1 MATVEAH
8 YDFPTELCRIYTGD
22 SRVIKGK
29 KGLIR
34 TDTGDCLSIVSDQY
48 QMIPHAELV
57 DSMLPII
64 TAINPNFQ
72 GKSMLDRSGCILN
85 YTATMKDENYKLKEL
100 GEQVGF
106 QIHIRNTYDGTG
118 CAAIR
123 LGALVLSCKNGM
135 VKNTPFIN
143 IRVIHK
149 NGAKN
154 KFELPS
160 ADQLSHHFDNQ
171 LNAWDALGIRTLN
184 ASNYERGIDSLI
196 KQGII
201 RNTPQD
207 KEIFMNKSPKSY
219 WDFMQNMTYHITHE
233 RPRLSYDGKLKMLGK
248 VNNWFET
255 NHGSMTIE
263 RMN

>member
-1 MATVEAH
+1 MATIESH
-8 YDFPTELCRIYTGD
+8 YNFPTELCNVYTGN

-48 QMIPHAELV
+48 QMIQHAELV

-64 TAINPNFQ
+64 QAINPDFQ
-72 GKSMLDRSGCILN
+72 GKSMLDKQGCILN
-85 YTATMKDENYKLKEL
+85 YTATMKDEGYKLKEL

-106 QIHIRNTYDGTG
+106 QVHIRNTYDGTG
-118 CAAIR
+118 CASIR

-171 LNAWDALGIRTLN
+171 LNAWDAMGVARLN
-184 ASNYERGIDSLI
+184 ASNYSTAINSLV
-196 KQGII
+196 KQGLI
-201 RNTPQD
+201 RNTAQD
-207 KEIFMNKSPKSY
+207 VAFFMDKRPKTY
-219 WDFMQNMTYHITHE
+219 WEFMQNMTYHLTHE

-248 VNNWFET
+248 ANNWFET
-255 NHGSMTIE
+255 NYNSMTI
-263 RMN
+263 N